1 MGSETFF
8 LFPCNWC
15 MKKILS
21 KYSNIL
27 SIAGRF
33 FLFSLAQSLAKLKKC
48 SSLKKFHQVKFYMI
62 WNLTIDFTRKLPEMR
77 WLDVFVN
84 PREIINSFFVQHNV
98 PHFSLGFWIFRW
110 GAFGWNINQNCNVYK
125 TIDVYVIIKIPGIT
139 CNNFKETNAKTEHI
153 DFGT

>member
-1 MGSETFF
+1 
-8 LFPCNWC
+8 

-110 GAFGWNINQNCNVYK
+110 GASGYKNKNHNVYK
-125 TIDVYVIIKIPGIT
+125 MIDAIEIPGIQAL
-139 CNNFKETNAKTEHI
+139 CGNFIIFSSLRFYVKSILEIWEGQNLPI
-153 DFGT
+153 